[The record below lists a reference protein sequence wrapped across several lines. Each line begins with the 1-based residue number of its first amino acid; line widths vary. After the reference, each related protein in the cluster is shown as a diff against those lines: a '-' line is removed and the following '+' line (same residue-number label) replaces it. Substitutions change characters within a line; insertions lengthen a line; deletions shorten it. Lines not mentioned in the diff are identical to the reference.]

1 MIPFIFL
8 AIAGAALLAAGIINK
23 MKYRLAMIVSGAVI
37 LVVGTVMVVLTL
49 YFAWAVGNDAPGTY
63 DASNVEVQIGVE
75 SDGGF
80 VVMNDNM

>member
-23 MKYRLAMIVSGAVI
+23 MKYRLAMIVA
-37 LVVGTVMVVLTL
+37 VGTGMVVLTL
-49 YFAWAVGNDAPGTY
+49 YFAWAVGNDAPGPY

>member
-37 LVVGTVMVVLTL
+37 LAVGTVMVVLTL
-49 YFAWAVGNDAPGTY
+49 YFAWAVGNDAPGPYETSGIETCI
-63 DASNVEVQIGVE
+63 AGE
-75 SDGGF
+75 GF
-80 VVMNDNM
+80 NEEQV